1 PQGLFSVVAATIQIK
16 TLARHAVRGEHDQ
29 LRARMA
35 GGVRQI
41 LLLLIPAAALMMVLA
56 VPATRLVYQRG
67 EFTPEATHLVSR
79 AIIFWALTLPF
90 EGMSLLYSRTFFSL
104 QRTWITT
111 PLAAVN
117 LGLNALVAF
126 LLYKPLGISGVVL
139 GTVVGTAAMT
149 LLQIWILRRDL
160 GGIQGRATLMAVARM
175 LVSAA
180 ALAGVSYGVW
190 YALDAELGRSLP
202 AQIVSLLVG
211 AGAGLAVYAVGVLV
225 LRVPE
230 AGQIR
235 RLVTGRLRRG

>member
-1 PQGLFSVVAATIQIK
+1 VAIATILFP
-16 TLARHAVRGEHDQ
+16 TLARHAVRGEHDL
-29 LRARMA
+29 LRARM
-35 GGVRQI
+35 GNGVRQI

-117 LGLNALVAF
+117 LGLNALVAL

-139 GTVVGTAAMT
+139 GTVAGTAAMT
-149 LLQIWILRRDL
+149 LLQMRILRRDL
-160 GGIQGRATLMAVARM
+160 GGIQGRATLLAVVKM
-175 LVSAA
+175 VLAA
-180 ALAGVSYGVW
+180 GALAGAAYGVW
-190 YALDAELGRSLP
+190 YALDAELGRSLA
-202 AQIVSLLVG
+202 AQIISL
-211 AGAGLAVYAVGVLV
+211 AGGIAAGLAVYVVAVL
-225 LRVPE
+225 LLEVPE
-230 AGQIR
+230 AGQIK
-235 RLVTGRLRRG
+235 RLVTERLRRS